1 MTYTRWCVTS
11 AQTGFI
17 QRHIPTTKCR
27 ANGKWDRPK
36 IICTKY
42 AIITNPTTSTE
53 GTSGTGQG
61 VIEVN
66 EVNRRVMAISNQ
78 ITPFARTCKSTNP
91 FQQPFT

>member
-1 MTYTRWCVTS
+1 MDALCPQHGDLTAT
-11 AQTGFI
+11 
-17 QRHIPTTKCR
+17 
-27 ANGKWDRPK
+27 D
-36 IICTKY
+36 

-78 ITPFARTCKSTNP
+78 ITPFAHTCKSTNP
-91 FQQPFT
+91 FQHLNLLIFDTHPPFTLSTSYLAQSTPL